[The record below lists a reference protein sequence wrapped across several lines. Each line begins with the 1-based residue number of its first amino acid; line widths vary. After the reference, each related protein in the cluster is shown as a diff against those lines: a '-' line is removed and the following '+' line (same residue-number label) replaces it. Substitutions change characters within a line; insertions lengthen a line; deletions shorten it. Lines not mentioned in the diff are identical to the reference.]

1 MMKSEIEL
9 TMQALVYGGDA
20 MGRMEDGRAVFVPFA
35 LNGEL
40 VRIRLTEEKPRYCRG
55 EIIEVLRPSMDRI
68 QPRCRHFS
76 MCGGCHYQHLS
87 YEKQLEVKTAVVV
100 EQFKRLAGMEKP
112 PVNPIVPSPNAWN
125 YRNAVQ
131 FHLSPTGKM
140 AFQRASSH
148 ELVEVDECFLPENGL
163 DEVWRKVE
171 IDPQSGLERVE
182 FRQGSDGEILLNLEG
197 DDAVPP
203 EMETDLPISM
213 VYLGSE
219 KPYVMSGEESVVMEV
234 KNRLFRCSAGSFFQV
249 NLPQAENLVNHVLQ
263 KLGFKGDETLLDV
276 YCGVGLFSAFAAP
289 NVSRCIGIELS
300 PWAVN
305 DFAANLDEFD
315 NVEIYQAAVED
326 VLPQLPVE
334 PDVAIIDPPRSG
346 LHPRVVDTLLDKK
359 PEKIVYVSCDPATL
373 ARDVRRLLEGGYN
386 LEEIQPFDM
395 FPQTYHVETV
405 VLMSRKDK

>member
-1 MMKSEIEL
+1 MKMEFEV
-9 TMQALVYGGDA
+9 TMQAMVYGGNA
-20 MGRMEDGRAVFVPFA
+20 MGKLEDGRAVFVPFA
-35 LNGEL
+35 LPGEL
-40 VRIRLTEEKPRYCRG
+40 LRIRLTEEKQRYCRG
-55 EIIEVLRPSMDRI
+55 ELIDILQPSIDRI
-68 QPRCRHFS
+68 QPRCRHFGA
-76 MCGGCHYQHLS
+76 CGGCHYQHLS
-87 YEKQLEVKTAVVV
+87 YEKQLEAKTAVVI
-100 EQFKRLAGMEKP
+100 EQFERLAGMEKP
-112 PVNPIVPSPNAWN
+112 PVKPIVPSPNAWN

-131 FHLSPTGKM
+131 FHLSSSGKM
-140 AFQRASSH
+140 AYQRASSH
-148 ELVEVDECFLPENGL
+148 ELVEVAECFLPEIGL

-171 IDPQSGLERVE
+171 IDPLSGLERVE

-249 NLPQAENLVNHVLQ
+249 NVPQAENMVHYVFQ
-263 KLGFKGDETLLDV
+263 KLDLKGNETLLDI

-289 NVSRCIGIELS
+289 TVSRCIGIESS

-305 DFAANLDEFD
+305 DFAVNLDEFD

-326 VLPQLPVE
+326 VLPHLPVE
-334 PDVAIIDPPRSG
+334 PDAVIIDPPRSG
-346 LHPRVVDTLLDKK
+346 LHPRVVDALLDKK

-373 ARDVRRLLEGGYN
+373 ARDVRRLLEGGYR

-405 VLMSRKDK
+405 VLMSRKEK

>member
-1 MMKSEIEL
+1 MKMEFEVS
-9 TMQALVYGGDA
+9 MQAMVYGGNA
-20 MGRMEDGRAVFVPFA
+20 MGKLEDGRAVFVPFA
-35 LNGEL
+35 LPGEL

-55 EIIEVLRPSMDRI
+55 ELIEILKPSLDRI
-68 QPRCRHFS
+68 QPRCRHFGA
-76 MCGGCHYQHLS
+76 CGGCHYQHLS

-100 EQFKRLAGMEKP
+100 EQLERLAGLENP
-112 PVNPIVPSPNAWN
+112 PVKPIVASPNAWN

-140 AFQRASSH
+140 AFQRVSSH
-148 ELVEVDECFLPENGL
+148 ELVEVDECFLPEIGL

-171 IDPQSGLERVE
+171 IDPQSRLERVE

-197 DDAVPP
+197 DDEVPP

-249 NLPQAENLVNHVLQ
+249 NLPQAENLVHHVFQ
-263 KLGFKGDETLLDV
+263 KFDLKGDETLLDI

-289 NVSRCIGIELS
+289 KVSRCIGIELS

-305 DFAANLDEFD
+305 DFVANLDEFD

-334 PDVAIIDPPRSG
+334 PEAVIIDPPRSG
-346 LHPRVVDTLLDKK
+346 LHPRVVDALLDKK

-373 ARDVRRLLEGGYN
+373 ARDVRRLLEGGYR

-405 VLMSRKDK
+405 CFLKRTEK

>member
-9 TMQALVYGGDA
+9 TMQALVYGGDV

-35 LNGEL
+35 LPGEL

-55 EIIEVLRPSMDRI
+55 ELIEVLQPSTDRI

-76 MCGGCHYQHLS
+76 VCGGCHYQHLS

-100 EQFKRLAGMEKP
+100 EQFERLAGMEKP

-125 YRNAVQ
+125 YRNTVQ

-148 ELVEVDECFLPENGL
+148 ELVEVDECFLPEIGL

-182 FRQGSDGEILLNLEG
+182 FRRGSDGEILLNLEG

-219 KPYVMSGEESVVMEV
+219 KPYVMSGEESIVLEV

-249 NLPQAENLVNHVLQ
+249 NLPQAENLINHVFQ
-263 KLGFKGDETLLDV
+263 KLDLKGDETLLDI

-289 NVSRCIGIELS
+289 IVSRCIGIESS
-300 PWAVN
+300 PWAVI

-326 VLPQLPVE
+326 VLPQLSVE
-334 PDVAIIDPPRSG
+334 PDVVIIDPPRSG
-346 LHPRVVDTLLDKK
+346 LHPRVVDALLDKK
-359 PEKIVYVSCDPATL
+359 PEKMVYVSCDPATL
-373 ARDVRRLLEGGYN
+373 ARDVKKFLAGGYQ

-405 VLMSRKDK
+405 VMLTRP